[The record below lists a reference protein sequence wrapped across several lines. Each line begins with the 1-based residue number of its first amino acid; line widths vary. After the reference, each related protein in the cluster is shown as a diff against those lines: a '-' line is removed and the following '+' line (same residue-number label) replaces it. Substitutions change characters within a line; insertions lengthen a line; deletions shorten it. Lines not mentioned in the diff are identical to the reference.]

1 MFSKLSDN
9 RWFGSHRK
17 TPLQVVYLMLV
28 FLAIVLTGVRIS
40 KIQGPTTRSDTLAI
54 VMGIKSIIIFTYQ
67 LITSHVERFRKW
79 GSLRANKILDC
90 MEVVFWFVVVIIS
103 FMGVSKRCQ
112 GSACALG
119 VIVALIAMILM

>member
-54 VMGIKSIIIFTYQ
+54 VMVGRLVPSASNHPSNCQ
-67 LITSHVERFRKW
+67 VADERTP
-79 GSLRANKILDC
+79 LYH
-90 MEVVFWFVVVIIS
+90 
-103 FMGVSKRCQ
+103 
-112 GSACALG
+112 
-119 VIVALIAMILM
+119 